1 MSLYFLNYFSKLMPT
16 FQREAISD
24 LHYKLTATLAPS
36 DYEAEFTTQLEKYRK
51 EAAIKGFRKG
61 KTPASVVRKMF
72 GKSVLADILN
82 KKLQEAIPA
91 YSREENLDLVGGPI
105 PSDENDT
112 IALDSKELKEYNFIF
127 EIGVAPEFDIQGAG
141 PDAEYERLD
150 VIASEERINEHFD
163 GLRKEN
169 TRQVAVTENVG
180 EDGEV
185 RLGVT
190 ELEGDAPRE
199 NGIVSGFSI
208 QVKQIKDAALRAQV
222 LAAKTGDK
230 LRITDIFEA
239 FDITDAQVRS
249 RLLQT
254 DEEDNSNIHPAFEAV
269 VEELY
274 HIEPAPLDE
283 EFFQYAF
290 GEDTDVTTEAEAKAR
305 IKKDIEEYLAGSSRA
320 LLHAQIRDRIMELN
334 QFPLPEAFLRK
345 WLLYSNEEMTEEEV
359 ESKFDSIARSFRW
372 SIISQRLAKR
382 FEIKVSEE
390 ELQQYFVNQVRQML
404 GGYAGLGDSFLH
416 SMAQRLM
423 EREESVMEAYEDI
436 YIAKMLAAV
445 ATEVKQAGK
454 PVTEEELQQ
463 AVQAFNAKHKPQQPE
478 SHGDADIVDAEEVQP

>member
-1 MSLYFLNYFSKLMPT
+1 MPT

-36 DYEAEFTTQLEKYRK
+36 DYEAEFNAQLEKYRK

-91 YSREENLDLVGGPI
+91 YSREQNLDLLGGPI

-112 IALDSKELKEYNFIF
+112 IALDSKELKAYSFIF
-127 EIGVAPEFDIQGAG
+127 EIGVAPEFDIQGTG

-150 VIASEERINEHFD
+150 VIASEERINEHID
-163 GLRKEN
+163 GLRQEN
-169 TRQVAVTENVG
+169 TRQIAVTENVG

-185 RLGVT
+185 RLSVT

-208 QVKQIKDAALRAQV
+208 QVKQIKDEALRAQV

-230 LRITDIFEA
+230 LRIANIFEA
-239 FDITDAQVRS
+239 FDIADSQVRS

-274 HIEPAPLDE
+274 HIVPAPLDE
-283 EFFQYAF
+283 AFFQYAF
-290 GEDTDVTTEAEAKAR
+290 GEDTDITTEAEARER
-305 IKKDIEEYLAGSSRA
+305 IKKDIEEYLAGSSQSLLRA
-320 LLHAQIRDRIMELN
+320 QVRDRIMELN
-334 QFPLPEAFLRK
+334 QFPLPETFLKK
-345 WLLYSNEEMTEEEV
+345 WLLYSNEEMTEDEV
-359 ESKFDSIARSFRW
+359 ESKFDSIAKSFRW

-382 FEIKVSEE
+382 FEIQVSEE

-404 GGYAGLGDSFLH
+404 GGYPGLGDNFLY

-423 EREESVMEAYEDI
+423 EREESVMEAYEEI
-436 YIAKMLAAV
+436 FATKMLAAV
-445 ATEVKQAGK
+445 AGEVTQVGK
-454 PVTEEELQQ
+454 PVAEEELQQ
-463 AVQAFNAKHKPQQPE
+463 AVQAFNAKHKPPHTDPE
-478 SHGDADIVDAEEVQP
+478 VDADMVDAEEVQPASEAEAGE

>member
-1 MSLYFLNYFSKLMPT
+1 MPT

-36 DYEAEFTTQLEKYRK
+36 DYEAEFNTQLEKYRK

-91 YSREENLDLVGGPI
+91 YSREQNLDLVGGPI

-112 IALDSKELKEYNFIF
+112 IALDSKELKEYSFIF
-127 EIGVAPEFDIQGAG
+127 EIGIAPEFDIQGAG

-150 VIASEERINEHFD
+150 VVASEERINEHLE
-163 GLRKEN
+163 GLRQED
-169 TRQVAVTENVG
+169 TRQTAVTENVS
-180 EDGEV
+180 ENGEV
-185 RLGVT
+185 RFSVT
-190 ELEGDAPRE
+190 ELDGDGPRE
-199 NGIVSGFSI
+199 NGIVSNFSVI
-208 QVKQIKDAALRAQV
+208 IPQIKDEALRAQV

-230 LRITDIFEA
+230 LSIANIFEA
-239 FDITDAQVRS
+239 FDMPGHQVMS

-254 DEEDNSNIHPAFEAV
+254 HEEDISKINPAFEAT
-269 VEELY
+269 VEALY
-274 HIEPAPLDE
+274 NREPAPLDE
-283 EFFQYAF
+283 VFFQFAF

-305 IKKDIEEYLAGSSRA
+305 IKKDIEDYLAGSSRS

-334 QFPLPEAFLRK
+334 QFPLPEAFLKK
-345 WLLYSNEEMTEEEV
+345 WLLYSNEEMTEEEM
-359 ESKFDSIARSFRW
+359 ESKFDSIAKSFRW

-390 ELQQYFVNQVRQML
+390 ELQQYFINQVRQML

-436 YIAKMLAAV
+436 YIAKMLAAI
-445 ATEVKQAGK
+445 AGEVKQVGK

-463 AVQAFNAKHKPQQPE
+463 AVQAYNAKNKAQQTE
-478 SHGDADIVDAEEVQP
+478 SDDDADLVDAEEVQPEAEAGE